1 MADDM
6 YNYGRTL
13 LLNIAGNDSYFGNI
27 PGDELIPSE
36 YVPAILST
44 YLRNVR
50 NILFGANPDRAMLN
64 YRAAQLLG
72 MISSTELQQYVE
84 ELDSRITYSSYQIQL
99 AQPSTFQPAVTQYGE
114 SDASKIL
121 TVIGGPSSPDA
132 SGISGYD
139 YRVTVDGVNIII
151 DKLFSP
157 TSSTQ
162 EVLSFT
168 AGLSDA
174 YPLAGTD
181 YSVRVNTST
190 LDGGWTVRGFLRP
203 TRTLDALEEELRSL
217 GEPDF
222 LQLFGV
228 TSVEPY
234 QTFKNCWNNHPD
246 FAYRLGGLVLAT
258 IYRTGE
264 LTNA

>member
-1 MADDM
+1 M
-6 YNYGRTL
+6 
-13 LLNIAGNDSYFGNI
+13 
-27 PGDELIPSE
+27 
-36 YVPAILST
+36 
-44 YLRNVR
+44 
-50 NILFGANPDRAMLN
+50 
-64 YRAAQLLG
+64 
-72 MISSTELQQYVE
+72 
-84 ELDSRITYSSYQIQL
+84 
-99 AQPSTFQPAVTQYGE
+99 
-114 SDASKIL
+114 
-121 TVIGGPSSPDA
+121 
-132 SGISGYD
+132 
-139 YRVTVDGVNIII
+139 
-151 DKLFSP
+151 
-157 TSSTQ
+157 
-162 EVLSFT
+162 SFT

>member
-1 MADDM
+1 M
-6 YNYGRTL
+6 
-13 LLNIAGNDSYFGNI
+13 
-27 PGDELIPSE
+27 P
-36 YVPAILST
+36 
-44 YLRNVR
+44 
-50 NILFGANPDRAMLN
+50 
-64 YRAAQLLG
+64 
-72 MISSTELQQYVE
+72 SSTELQQYVE
-84 ELDSRITYSSYQIQL
+84 ELGSRITYSSYQIQL